1 MTTLPRPEYPRPQF
15 VRREWLNLNGS
26 WEFDYDDRDLGLKEA
41 WYVSNRAFTQQITVP
56 FPFQSELS
64 GINDPTFHDVV
75 WYRRAFELPQ
85 GWENQR
91 VRLHFGAVDYRA
103 TVWLNGEFVTEHEGG
118 HTPFS
123 AEINAL
129 PGVNYLVVRV
139 EDRSTDLEQPRGKQF
154 WKEQSESIFYTRTT
168 GIWQTVWLEPVASAY
183 LERVH
188 MTPNIDDLALNLEY
202 SVAHAEI
209 GQELEI
215 DIRYQGRV
223 LTRETL
229 WVQTVPYRAACIFT
243 LPELHLWSPEQPNL
257 YDITFRLKDGDRVL
271 DEVES
276 YFGMRKVSTEGGHF
290 LLNNQPYYQK
300 LVLDQ
305 GYFPESL
312 LAAPNDEALR
322 QDIELTKAMGFNGAR
337 KHQKV
342 EDPRYLYWAD
352 QLGLLVWGEM
362 ANCHTFGDTAIQRI
376 TAEWQEAIDR
386 DYNHPSIVVWV
397 PLNESWGVPRLVT
410 DKRQPNH
417 ANALVY
423 LTRSLDPSRL
433 VVSNDGWEHTVSDLC
448 TIHDYTAN
456 EDIAQRYQT
465 PARAV
470 SSKPAN
476 RRIHLPGYTYRGE
489 PIILSEFGGIA
500 FKQSN
505 WDGWGYSSAEDAAEF
520 SRCYREVMDLVLSL
534 PVINGY
540 CYTQFCDVEQEIN
553 GLLTYDRRP
562 KIDIELIR
570 AINHG
575 QVETVP

>member
-15 VRREWLNLNGS
+15 VRHDWLNLNGP
-26 WEFDYDDRDLGLKEA
+26 WEFEFDDRDLGWKEG
-41 WYVSNRAFTQQITVP
+41 WYVSNRAFTQQILVP
-56 FPFQSELS
+56 FPFQSKLS
-64 GINDPTFHDVV
+64 GINDATFHDVV
-75 WYRRAFELPQ
+75 WYRRSFDLPQ
-85 GWENQR
+85 AWESQR
-91 VRLHFGAVDYRA
+91 MLLHFGAVDYRA

-118 HTPFS
+118 HTPFA

-183 LERVH
+183 LDRVH
-188 MTPNIDDLALNLEY
+188 MTPNIDDLTLRLEFCI
-202 SVAHAEI
+202 AHAEV
-209 GQELEI
+209 GQRLEV
-215 DIRYQGRV
+215 DIRYQGQL
-223 LTRETL
+223 LTHETL
-229 WVQTVPYRAACIFT
+229 GVQSVPCRAACVLT
-243 LPELHLWSPEQPNL
+243 LPELYLWSPEQPNL

-276 YFGMRKVSTEGGHF
+276 YFGMRKVSTANGHF
-290 LLNNQPYYQK
+290 LLNNAPYYQK

-312 LAAPNDEALR
+312 LAAPSDEALR
-322 QDIELTKAMGFNGAR
+322 QDIELTKAMGFNGVR

-362 ANCHTFGDTAIQRI
+362 ANCHTFGDTAIRRI
-376 TAEWQEAIDR
+376 TTEWQAAIER

-410 DKRQPNH
+410 DKRQPDH

-433 VVSNDGWEHTVSDLC
+433 VISNDGWEHTISDLC

-456 EDIAQRYQT
+456 EDIAARYKT

-470 SSKPAN
+470 AGKPAKRN
-476 RRIHLPGYTYRGE
+476 IHVPGYPYRGE

-500 FKQSN
+500 FKQSE

-520 SRCYREVMDLVLSL
+520 TRCYHDVMELVFSL
-534 PVINGY
+534 PVIKGY

-562 KIDIELIR
+562 KIDIEVIR

-575 QVETVP
+575 LVEAVP